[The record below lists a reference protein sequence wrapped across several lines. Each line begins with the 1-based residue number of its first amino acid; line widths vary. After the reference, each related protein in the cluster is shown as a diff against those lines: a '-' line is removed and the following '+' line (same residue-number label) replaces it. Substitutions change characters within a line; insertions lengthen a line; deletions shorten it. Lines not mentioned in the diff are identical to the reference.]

1 MDEYVLTEAQ
11 AVATETAIINGV
23 RWIPARAVDM
33 REGLRLLMLQVHD
46 NATAKGFWDDDMHG
60 HDIGHQAALI
70 TSEISEFYEAWRNGN
85 PQSEKI
91 PEHSAMEEELA
102 DVLIRVLDCAQGH
115 GLDLVGA
122 LEAKMQYNAG
132 RPARHGGKRS

>member
-1 MDEYVLTEAQ
+1 MLEDDTGLCLRDLMVQLHAN
-11 AVATETAIINGV
+11 AV
-23 RWIPARAVDM
+23 
-33 REGLRLLMLQVHD
+33 
-46 NATAKGFWDDDMHG
+46 AKGFWDPDMHG

-85 PQSEKI
+85 PPSEKI
-91 PEHSAMEEELA
+91 PDHCSMAEELA

-132 RPARHGGKRS
+132 RPVRHGGKRS